1 LRGENEILQR
11 IGCVLH
17 VSSSK
22 NIILKAENLPRI
34 GDKVVDE
41 HLKPIGM
48 VFDIF
53 GPTSSPYVAVRP
65 DIGDPHRL
73 VNHVLYAI
81 PSPKPKMEKKR

>member
-1 LRGENEILQR
+1 MYR

-17 VSSSK
+17 VNPNK
-22 NIILKAENLPRI
+22 NVILKSENLPRI

-41 HLKPIGM
+41 QLKPVGT

-53 GPTSSPYVAVRP
+53 GPTYAPYVAVKPGVEETR
-65 DIGDPHRL
+65 HL

-81 PSPKPKMEKKR
+81 PSPNVRKRRR

>member
-1 LRGENEILQR
+1 
-11 IGCVLH
+11 
-17 VSSSK
+17 VSSNK

-41 HLKPIGM
+41 QLKPVGT

-53 GPTSSPYVAVRP
+53 GPTSAPYVAVKP
-65 DIGDPHRL
+65 NAGDAHHL

-81 PSPKPKMEKKR
+81 PSPKVRKRRR